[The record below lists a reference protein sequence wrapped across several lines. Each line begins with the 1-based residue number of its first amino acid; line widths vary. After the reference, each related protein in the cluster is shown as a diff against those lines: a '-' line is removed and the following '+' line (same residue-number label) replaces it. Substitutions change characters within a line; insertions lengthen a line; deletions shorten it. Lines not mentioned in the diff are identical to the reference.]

1 MRTTATQIADD
12 TKPRIWVGCLAH
24 YNAGQ
29 LVGEWFD
36 AIYGNEITLADVHRG
51 HASVSSDCEELW
63 CLDHE
68 NIPVRGEMSPMDA
81 AAWARV
87 LNGVPD
93 HQRRALCA
101 WVESGDYVAQG
112 DGTLPSISDFEE
124 RFVGEWESFDD
135 YAHDYADSTGLL
147 ADAPEEIARYFN
159 WKSWIS
165 DVAME
170 FTTVDAPNGGV
181 YVFRSL

>member
-1 MRTTATQIADD
+1 MVNINADD
-12 TKPRIWVGCLAH
+12 TTPRIWVGCLAH
-24 YNAGQ
+24 YNLGQ

-36 AIYGNEITLADVHRG
+36 AINGDEITLADVHGGQVR
-51 HASVSSDCEELW
+51 VSPDCEELW

-87 LNGVPD
+87 LDEVPD
-93 HQRRALCA
+93 HQRHALRA

-112 DGTLPSISDFEE
+112 DGDLPSISDFEE
-124 RFVGEWESFDD
+124 RFAGEWESFNY
-135 YAHDYADSTGLL
+135 YAHDLAESTGLL
-147 ADAPEEIARYFN
+147 NDAPEELARYFH
-159 WKSWIS
+159 WASWIK
-165 DVAME
+165 DLA
-170 FTTVDAPNGGV
+170 FDYTTADAPNGGV